1 MSFYGWKP
9 YVSVAERRKKAER
22 AAARARKGGGE
33 LSPIAASRGAIAKT
47 FWGKGW
53 CRNLECYSDFANR
66 LPRGRTYV
74 RNGSV
79 IDLKITNGEVRAKV
93 MGSSLYDV
101 NVTVVAVP
109 GKQWRSISADCG
121 GSIDSL
127 VELLQGRLSNAV
139 MERICRPNT
148 GLFPAPKEI
157 NFSCSCPDWAS
168 MCKHVA
174 AVLYGVGARLD
185 SQPELIFALRRVDPK
200 DLVAQA
206 STGLRRSGQSPT
218 TGKVLDNAHLADV
231 FGIEMADVAPA
242 KKPPA
247 PRHGSTATG
256 MKTAPAKVATT
267 AAAGAIRRVATARK
281 TEAAK
286 VVVPKIT
293 VMAKTPAKKSSNTAN
308 RISKARL
315 AAMIEEATIDAY
327 GDSEQITG
335 WYTMLEERL
344 ALPFHTTV
352 LGVAVKVTKL
362 DLRRDNTIV
371 AICTHGRERQS
382 VPILDLP
389 LPSPKPVG
397 AEWIEAYGRWVGD

>member
-9 YVSVAERRKKAER
+9 YVSVAARRKKAEK
-22 AAARARKGGGE
+22 AAARARKGGAD
-33 LSPIAASRGAIAKT
+33 LSPVAASRGAIAKT
-47 FWGKGW
+47 FWGKAW
-53 CRNLECYSDFANR
+53 CRNLECYGDFANR
-66 LPRGRTYV
+66 LPRGRTYM

-79 IDLKITNGEVRAKV
+79 IDLKITSGEVRAKV
-93 MGSSLYDV
+93 IGSSLYDV

-109 GKQWRSISADCG
+109 GKQWRSISADCA

-139 MERICRPNT
+139 MERICRLNT

-157 NFSCSCPDWAS
+157 KFSCSCPDWAS

-206 STGLRRSGQSPT
+206 GAGLRRSRQSPA
-218 TGKVLDNAHLADV
+218 TGKVLDDVHLADV

-242 KKPPA
+242 KKPAA
-247 PRHGSTATG
+247 PRHASTATG
-256 MKTAPAKVATT
+256 TKKAPAKVATT
-267 AAAGAIRRVATARK
+267 VAAGATRKATTAGKTGVAKSAM
-281 TEAAK
+281 AQNVAMVK
-286 VVVPKIT
+286 V
-293 VMAKTPAKKSSNTAN
+293 PAKKSSNTPS
-308 RISKARL
+308 RISKGRL
-315 AAMIEEATIDAY
+315 AAMIEEATVDAY
-327 GDSEQITG
+327 GESEQTTG
-335 WYTMLEERL
+335 WYTMLEEHL
-344 ALPFHTTV
+344 ALPFDTTV
-352 LGVAVKVTKL
+352 LGVLVKVARL
-362 DLRRDNTIV
+362 DLRGDNDIV
-371 AICTHGRERQS
+371 AICIRGRKRQS

-397 AEWIEAYGRWVGD
+397 AEWIEAYRRWVRG